1 MATKKGK
8 GRGGWVKTQSILSI
22 YSKNTLAHVEELSS
36 KSLVPAAT
44 TTHVKLPITTSAP
57 PISPKNAAANP
68 TGPSI
73 EPTRPTAPPN
83 SRAPPTAPPKNVAA
97 TPTGPS
103 IERAPVTRRLTPQEI
118 PATRQEPPT
127 ILATRPTVP
136 PNSRATTITY
146 ETEVTSAKIRARAPT
161 PIVAHA
167 CTLRPSSSHAV
178 DPNTEE
184 IESLEIR
191 GSPLIEEDHDDSAT
205 KNTRGITQ
213 GLDLHKRR
221 RLGERIE
228 IDISADVMR
237 AIGKNCQLCITDVG
251 CIVRRFAPLQ
261 VKGWSKI
268 PRNEVETLIL
278 RVCEKFKLSIEPHVD
293 VAIEE
298 DMKRRYTR
306 WRYTLHQMFLEC
318 KTVKQALAN
327 PPVEVDVEDWK
338 YLVKLWQ
345 DESWKNKSQRN
356 EDNNS
361 QIQFAHSSG
370 TKAFSRVRWENRN
383 PETGVLPSRIDT
395 LKLTQYDEEN
405 KKWVDDD
412 AKKAYDEMD
421 RLRTNPPEELQH
433 MSEDEIYDHVL
444 GEAPSG
450 YIRGLGPCPSPNPLL
465 EWLHVDVHKLRQL

>member
-8 GRGGWVKTQSILSI
+8 GRGGWVKTQSISSK

-36 KSLVPAAT
+36 KSLAPDTIRNSSHPLRT
-44 TTHVKLPITTSAP
+44 TNNSSH
-57 PISPKNAAANP
+57 
-68 TGPSI
+68 
-73 EPTRPTAPPN
+73 PPN
-83 SRAPPTAPPKNVAA
+83 CTTKFTCPPPPQPIAPPKNVAA

-103 IERAPVTRRLTPQEI
+103 IERAPATRRPTPQEI
-118 PATRQEPPT
+118 PATRQEQPT
-127 ILATRPTVP
+127 ILAIRPTAP

-146 ETEVTSAKIRARAPT
+146 ETEVTSARIRARAPT

-237 AIGKNCQLCITDVG
+237 AIGKNCQLYITDVG
-251 CIVRRFAPLQ
+251 CIVRKFAPLQ

-278 RVCEKFKLSIEPHVD
+278 RVREKFKLSTEPHVD

-345 DESWKNKSQRN
+345 DERWK
-356 EDNNS
+356 
-361 QIQFAHSSG
+361 
-370 TKAFSRVRWENRN
+370 
-383 PETGVLPSRIDT
+383 
-395 LKLTQYDEEN
+395 
-405 KKWVDDD
+405 
-412 AKKAYDEMD
+412 DEMD

-450 YIRGLGPCPSPNPLL
+450 YIRGLGPSPKPKPSAGVAARRCAQVEAAIRRAEEAEAQSTKLVDESTTVKTELAEMRSNFNQQLL
-465 EWLHVDVHKLRQL
+465 DIQAQLRGT